1 MFLVLRNFSICG
13 LLLTLH
19 CKTTTTS
26 YFFESIKLASF
37 FCINFSLKDVKIF
50 IRPFKERLLVSTSE
64 IYKLL
69 TSSFELNP
77 SGRQIDLSIGYRTKV
92 SKIYNIGITMSASK
106 DYQHV
111 KSEEIINS
119 ASAYIKFDF

>member
-1 MFLVLRNFSICG
+1 MIPKLYDIEGNLNF
-13 LLLTLH
+13 
-19 CKTTTTS
+19 
-26 YFFESIKLASF
+26 E
-37 FCINFSLKDVKIF
+37 
-50 IRPFKERLLVSTSE
+50 
-64 IYKLL
+64 